1 MLTKDQKNRI
11 AEVIKKILIS
21 RHESFPEPT
30 AEIRN
35 APFHDLILKAFEER
49 LKPYNVTSAQLIAI
63 SSWFHG
69 LSTSLGSSYESIAHI
84 LSGGY
89 KRSFTSSYTP
99 DVTITQETVISSIIT
114 NLKKDGK
121 PNLVEED
128 KQILSE
134 ECLSDPNITESLGF
148 STDVF
153 IELENEIIAI
163 EMKSVR
169 PNSGE
174 GRGEK
179 QKILFGKAAIKRMY
193 PGKNVRFLVGFPFD
207 PTAESATGHDKD
219 RFIKYLIEFGKF
231 FDPQEILLGPELWDF
246 LSGQPQTMESVLSL
260 VEETI
265 KQFDPNKPRRSK
277 AIPSTE
283 I

>member
-1 MLTKDQKNRI
+1 MLTQEQKNRI
-11 AEVIKKILIS
+11 SEVIKKILIS
-21 RHESFPEPT
+21 RHESFPEPS

-35 APFHDLILKAFEER
+35 APFHDLILQAFKER
-49 LKPYNVTSAQLIAI
+49 LKPYNVTSSQLIAI

-99 DVTITQETVISSIIT
+99 DITKKQETVISSIIS

-121 PNLVEED
+121 PNLIEED
-128 KQILSE
+128 KQILSQ
-134 ECLSDPNITESLGF
+134 ECLSDTDLTESLGF

-153 IELENEIIAI
+153 IELEHEVIAI
-163 EMKSVR
+163 EVKSVR

-179 QKILFGKAAIKRMY
+179 QKILYGKAALQRMY
-193 PGKNVRFLVGFPFD
+193 PNKKIRFLVGFPFD
-207 PTAESATGHDKD
+207 PTADSATGYDKD

-246 LSGQPQTMESVLSL
+246 LSGQEETMESLLSL
-260 VEETI
+260 VEDTI
-265 KQFDPNKPRRSK
+265 KQFDPNKPKRTNLAASD
-277 AIPSTE
+277 E

>member
-1 MLTKDQKNRI
+1 MLTQEQKNRI
-11 AEVIKKILIS
+11 SEVIKKILIS
-21 RHESFPEPT
+21 RHESFPTPT

-99 DVTITQETVISSIIT
+99 DVTAKQEAVISSIIS

-121 PNLVEED
+121 PNLIEED
-128 KQILSE
+128 KQILSK
-134 ECLSDPNITESLGF
+134 ECLSDPNLTESLGF

-153 IELENEIIAI
+153 IEREYEVIAI
-163 EMKSVR
+163 EVKSVR

-179 QKILFGKAAIKRMY
+179 QKILYGKAALQLMY
-193 PGKNVRFLVGFPFD
+193 PDKMIRFLVGFPFD
-207 PTAESATGHDKD
+207 PTADSAIGYDKN
-219 RFIKYLIEFGKF
+219 RFVKYLIEFGKF
-231 FDPQEILLGPELWDF
+231 FDTQEILLGPELWNF
-246 LSGQPQTMESVLSL
+246 LSGHEQTMENLLSL

-265 KQFDPNKPRRSK
+265 KQFDPSKPKRSK
-277 AIPSTE
+277 QTSSGE
-283 I
+283 V

>member
-1 MLTKDQKNRI
+1 MLTQDQKNRI

-35 APFHDLILKAFEER
+35 APFHDLILRAFEER
-49 LKPYNVTSAQLIAI
+49 LKPYNVTAAQLIAI

-89 KRSFTSSYTP
+89 KRSFTSSFTP
-99 DVTITQETVISSIIT
+99 KVTVMQEAVIGSIIS

-121 PNLVEED
+121 PNLIEED
-128 KQILSE
+128 KQILSK
-134 ECLSDPNITESLGF
+134 ECLSDTRVTESLGF

-153 IELENEIIAI
+153 IERENEIIAI

-179 QKILFGKAAIKRMY
+179 QKILFGKAAIKGMY
-193 PGKNVRFLVGFPFD
+193 PKKNVRFLVGFPFD
-207 PTAESATGHDKD
+207 PTAESATDYNKE
-219 RFIKYLIEFGKF
+219 RFVKYLIEFGKF
-231 FDPQEILLGPELWDF
+231 FDSQEILLGPELWDF
-246 LSGQPQTMESVLSL
+246 LSGQPKTMESVLSL

-265 KQFDPNKPRRSK
+265 KQFDPNKPRRNKSSPV
-277 AIPSTE
+277 AE